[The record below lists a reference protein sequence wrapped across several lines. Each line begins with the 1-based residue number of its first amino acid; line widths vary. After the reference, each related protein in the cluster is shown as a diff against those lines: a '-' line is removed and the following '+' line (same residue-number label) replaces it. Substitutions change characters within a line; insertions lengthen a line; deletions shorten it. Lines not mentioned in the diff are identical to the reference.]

1 MNERKRSLTL
11 LTTFYKKLEKLASM
25 IKKYK
30 YLLIFILFFSSKSH
44 ALSPEYE
51 KELYIGCYS
60 NSKAYIGPDGAKI
73 YCQCTVDKLSA
84 KFSDEEMDEVFS
96 KEPEEIMEQTAFA
109 TEDCEK

>member
-1 MNERKRSLTL
+1 M
-11 LTTFYKKLEKLASM
+11 TFYKKLEKLVNM

-30 YLLIFILFFSSKSH
+30 YLLIFIFFFTSKSN

-73 YCQCTVDKLSA
+73 YCSCTVDKLSN
-84 KFSDEEMDEVFS
+84 KFTDEKLNQIFKM
-96 KEPEEIMEQTAFA
+96 KPEEIMKATEFA
-109 TEDCEK
+109 TIECEKNK

>member
-1 MNERKRSLTL
+1 M
-11 LTTFYKKLEKLASM
+11 TFYKKLEKLASM

-73 YCQCTVDKLSA
+73 YCRCTVDKLSN
-84 KFSDEEMDEVFS
+84 KFTDEQINQIFKM
-96 KEPEEIMEQTAFA
+96 KPQEIIKA
-109 TEDCEK
+109 TEFSTNECEKNK